1 MGKSS
6 HSKNVCTSSVI
17 SNSSMLMYV
26 STQYETEHLGPR
38 EGLAKRESHCHWRT
52 PGNRGALFAHPRS
65 FTNDKRP
72 FPGSLRDPS
81 AVGNPWGSV
90 NTARTAPAEGP
101 LGFAGGKEMKCPRKT
116 REKAQLP
123 TALLIMQKGV
133 RLSTGSRGLCEHNT
147 SITLKDTLYGR
158 QGGSMVKSTC

>member
-1 MGKSS
+1 MSKIFLFMGKSS

-101 LGFAGGKEMKCPRKT
+101 RDLQEGR
-116 REKAQLP
+116 RWNVQ
-123 TALLIMQKGV
+123 
-133 RLSTGSRGLCEHNT
+133 
-147 SITLKDTLYGR
+147 GR
-158 QGGSMVKSTC
+158 QGRRPNFRLLCSSCRKGSDWAQGAGACVSTIPA